1 MFAKTFA
8 RQALVLSSVAV
19 LLSGCGALGGGIV
32 SRGGASTDIGGAA
45 SGSSSMN
52 ANSAIERCDEPLGTL
67 AVDDGRLDVGLMSSG
82 TRSTQVNSLIRL
94 AIQQSNCFVM
104 TSIGNVRTEGRLSA
118 ITARQR
124 ESGEFRAGSAQEK
137 GQRVAADYMMEPD
150 VVIDNDTT
158 GKVMGAVSGLLPT
171 SLSRLSGSLESKQSV
186 VTLTLYDIRTGVQI
200 GIAEGNASSTNFGA
214 AVSAWGLG
222 KWGGLSAMSRTPEG
236 KAIVAAFLDA
246 YRNMIISM
254 REYKAQEVKGG
265 LGRGGKLKV
274 AG

>member
-1 MFAKTFA
+1 MFAKTFV
-8 RQALVLSSVAV
+8 RQAVVLSSAAV
-19 LLSGCGALGGGIV
+19 LLAGCGAMGGGIV

-45 SGSSSMN
+45 SGGSSMN
-52 ANSAIERCDEPLGTL
+52 ANSALERCDEPLGTL
-67 AVDDGRLDVGLMSSG
+67 AVDDGRLGDGLIHSG

-118 ITARQR
+118 ITSRQR
-124 ESGEFRAGSAQEK
+124 DSGEFRVGSSQEK
-137 GQRVAADYMMEPD
+137 GQRVAADYLMEPD

-158 GKVMGAVSGLLPT
+158 GKVMGAVSGFLPS
-171 SLSRLSGSLESKQSV
+171 SLAGLSGSLESKQSV
-186 VTLTLYDIRTGVQI
+186 VTLTLYDIRSGVQI